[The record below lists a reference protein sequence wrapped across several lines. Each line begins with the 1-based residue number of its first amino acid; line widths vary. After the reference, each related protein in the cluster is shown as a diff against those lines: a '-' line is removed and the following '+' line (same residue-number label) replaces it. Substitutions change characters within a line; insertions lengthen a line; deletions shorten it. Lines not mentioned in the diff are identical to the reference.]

1 MSRKMRFLLAGV
13 ALVAIIA
20 ASWFLL
26 ISPLRSDIGDTNAAI
41 TEQAEKLAQA
51 QAKLAR
57 AQTTRA
63 EGQKNQ
69 ARLMELAK
77 MVPQSTQVPS
87 LLVQIQD
94 LADQS
99 GVDFLSVSPGD
110 PTEAVGF
117 QIVPLTLSFSGSYF
131 NLSDFSYRVEQLVAG
146 PGRLL
151 TVKSIQLTSNSGRSG
166 TASTESDGESGAALG
181 DSPVLGVSMTL
192 YAFCMDQSSVGAPT
206 ASSTK
211 SAGTSGSG
219 TAVDTATTKN

>member
-1 MSRKMRFLLAGV
+1 MTRKMRMLLAAV

-20 ASWFLL
+20 VAWLFL
-26 ISPLRSDIGDTNAAI
+26 ISPLRTDIADTNASM
-41 TEQAEKLAQA
+41 TEQQDRLTQA
-51 QAKLAR
+51 QAKLAV

-99 GVDFLSVSPGD
+99 GIAFLSVSPGE
-110 PTEAVGF
+110 PTEAAGF
-117 QIVPLTLSFSGSYF
+117 QIIPLTLSFTGTYF
-131 NLSDFSYRVEQLVAG
+131 DLSDFAYRVEQLVAA

-151 TVKSIQLTSNSGRSG
+151 TVKSISLKFDAPGATG
-166 TASTESDGESGAALG
+166 TPSVAKS
-181 DSPVLGVSMTL
+181 DSPILGVSMAL
-192 YAFCMDQSSVGAPT
+192 YAFCMDQSSASAPT
-206 ASSTK
+206 ASTTQQ
-211 SAGTSGSG
+211 AASGSSSG
-219 TAVDTATTKN
+219 TAATTTSKN